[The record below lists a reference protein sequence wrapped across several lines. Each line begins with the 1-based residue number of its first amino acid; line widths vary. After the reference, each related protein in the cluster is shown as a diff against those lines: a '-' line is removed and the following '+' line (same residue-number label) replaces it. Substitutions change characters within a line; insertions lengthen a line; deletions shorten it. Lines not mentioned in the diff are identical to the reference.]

1 VDLELT
7 ICKASDVAELVR
19 AHDRDNIP
27 FSIVISLEGPGEDF
41 RAPRLIREIG
51 PHWAERQVVFTC
63 NDVESGPGAPSRLL
77 VQRALDHFA
86 KWQPTTGVMR
96 VLVNCR
102 AGVSRSTALALVL
115 LRFHRGPGTEKEC
128 LAELLRVQ
136 PVAAPNIAIVQHGD
150 ELLGCGG
157 ELVRSVERNPEV
169 TRRRA
174 EADRMR
180 GPYAALVSLHL
191 GKPDRA
197 RAQICEAISAE
208 ASKDMLAT
216 GAALTYACSLYKELR
231 EPANVKEVAGRLAK
245 FGAERQ
251 LQGSSATA
259 SVYFGWALSEMG
271 RPLEGIGLIGEGA
284 EALTASESTSA
295 FVLATLSEAQARAGR
310 VQEALATI
318 EKTFPHARK
327 SALTLAA
334 ALWRRGEFHSYG
346 DEAKAEGDFR
356 EALAAAKAIGS
367 KLYELRAAL
376 SLSGL
381 LNKQGKRNEA
391 RAILSEIY
399 DWFTEGFDT
408 ADLKDAKALLA
419 ELS

>member
-1 VDLELT
+1 MSNQD
-7 ICKASDVAELVR
+7 R
-19 AHDRDNIP
+19 ARP
-27 FSIVISLEGPGEDF
+27 
-41 RAPRLIREIG
+41 
-51 PHWAERQVVFTC
+51 
-63 NDVESGPGAPSRLL
+63 RLL

-96 VLVNCR
+96 VQVNCR
-102 AGVSRSTALALVL
+102 AGVSRSTAMALVL

-136 PVAAPNIAIVQHGD
+136 PVAAPSVAIVQHGD

-174 EADRMR
+174 EADRTR

-197 RAQICEAISAE
+197 RAQICGAISAAE

-259 SVYFGWALSEMG
+259 SVYLGWALADG
-271 RPLEGIGLIGEGA
+271 
-284 EALTASESTSA
+284 STSRRHTVDRRRSRVA
-295 FVLATLSEAQARAGR
+295 YATRIHFSFCAGN
-310 VQEALATI
+310 
-318 EKTFPHARK
+318 
-327 SALTLAA
+327 S
-334 ALWRRGEFHSYG
+334 
-346 DEAKAEGDFR
+346 
-356 EALAAAKAIGS
+356 
-367 KLYELRAAL
+367 
-376 SLSGL
+376 
-381 LNKQGKRNEA
+381 
-391 RAILSEIY
+391 
-399 DWFTEGFDT
+399 
-408 ADLKDAKALLA
+408 
-419 ELS
+419 